1 MREFLRGGFVIG
13 RRDFSATVLSRA
25 FILFL
30 LAPLFP
36 VMIAGV
42 FGGLTAQTAKDV
54 TQPTIAVVGTSDD
67 FITLL
72 TARRRVQEAL
82 PETRFVR
89 LIPFKA
95 EKDAAAQRERLL
107 KSTKPPIMGVLEG
120 GLDKPEVHG
129 IVGREGAAARQLQL
143 LIDTARDMR
152 AAPLRPVGKLE
163 VSQTGRSEAALANA
177 RALSA
182 RIGQSVLF
190 ILTMLLTT
198 MMLSQMIEEKSNK
211 IIEVLAAAVPV
222 DSIFLGKLLAMLTA
236 SLVGLAV
243 WTGAAVVGISLLT
256 DGGLM
261 RLPAPYVGWPTFLV
275 LGVLYFSTSY
285 LLLGSVFLGIGA
297 HASTAREVQVIS
309 MPITMAQVL
318 VFALSAVAVGDQNSP
333 LALAVA
339 IFPLSSPYVML
350 ARAAELPDI
359 WPHVIALVWQLFCVL
374 VLLRIASKLFRRS
387 VLKSG
392 PARSS
397 KRRAARA

>member
-42 FGGLTAQTAKDV
+42 FGGMTAKTAQEVA
-54 TQPTIAVVGTSDD
+54 QPTIAVVGKSND

-72 TARRRVQEAL
+72 TARRRLQEAF
-82 PETRFVR
+82 PDTRFVR
-89 LIPFKA
+89 LMGYQA
-95 EKDAAAQRERLL
+95 EPNVAAQRERLL
-107 KSTKPPIMGVLEG
+107 KSTQPPIMGVLEG
-120 GLDKPEVHG
+120 GLDTPQVHG
-129 IVGREGAAARQLQL
+129 IVGRDGATARQLQL

-243 WTGAAVVGISLLT
+243 WAGAAVIGISLLS
-256 DGGLM
+256 DGGLV
-261 RLPAPYVGWPTFLV
+261 RLPPPHVGWPTFIV

-318 VFALSAVAVGDQNSP
+318 VFALSAVAIGDQHSP

-339 IFPLSSPYVML
+339 IFPLSSPYVMF
-350 ARAAELPDI
+350 ARAAELPEI
-359 WPHVIALVWQLFCVL
+359 WPHVVALLWQLVCVL

-397 KRRAARA
+397 KRRPARA

>member
-30 LAPLFP
+30 MAPLFP
-36 VMIAGV
+36 VMIGGV
-42 FGGLTAQTAKDV
+42 FGGLTAKTAQDV
-54 TQPTIAVVGTSDD
+54 AQPMIAVIGNSNE

-72 TARRRVQEAL
+72 TARQRLQEAS
-82 PETRFVR
+82 PDTRYVR
-89 LIPFKA
+89 LIGYLP

-107 KSTKPPIMGVLEG
+107 KSTRPPITGVLEG
-120 GLDKPEVHG
+120 GLDKPEVRG
-129 IVGREGAAARQLQL
+129 LVGRDGATARQLQL

-152 AAPLRPVGKLE
+152 AAPLRPAGRLE
-163 VSQTGRSEAALANA
+163 VSQTGRSAAAVANA

-182 RIGQSVLF
+182 RVGQGVLF

-198 MMLSQMIEEKSNK
+198 MMLSQLIEEKSNK

-222 DSIFLGKLLAMLTA
+222 DSIFLGKLLAMLAA

-243 WTGAAVVGISLLT
+243 WAGAAVLGITLLT
-256 DGGLM
+256 DNGLM
-261 RLPAPYVGWPTFLV
+261 RLPSPSVGWPAFIV

-285 LLLGSVFLGIGA
+285 LLLGSIFLGIGA

-309 MPITMAQVL
+309 MPITMGQVL
-318 VFALSAVAVGDQNSP
+318 IFALSAIAVGDQSSP
-333 LALAVA
+333 GALAVA
-339 IFPLSSPYVML
+339 IFPLSSPYVMF

-359 WPHVIALVWQLFCVL
+359 WPHVIALAWQLVCVL
-374 VLLRIASKLFRRS
+374 VLLKIASKLFRRS

-392 PARSS
+392 PGRAS
-397 KRRAARA
+397 KRKPARA